1 MLCTPFH
8 PMVLLI
14 IIPKINGYFIGNIP
28 YFQGQHMST
37 SHHGAQNCSQPS
49 TYICGSFGGVKC
61 FIFNHVWD
69 HELTSF
75 FWKGWL
81 KLRDVVDWGMFSRG
95 FACEAGFSIFNDHF
109 RRYTPCPD
117 TLIWTIATMQSWQQ
131 RRSPLSFRLEAAA
144 LLTPPWFMV
153 PVMVSSWFLM
163 GLFWDRI
170 FMHSNIS
177 KCKHWVFF
185 LMFLMEVQIFG
196 RVTALDRVNCVFPIH
211 IVNLRNLG
219 LWPRIHRWVA

>member
-1 MLCTPFH
+1 
-8 PMVLLI
+8 
-14 IIPKINGYFIGNIP
+14 
-28 YFQGQHMST
+28 MST
-37 SHHGAQNCSQPS
+37 SHHVGVDMVDMCRVTAPWCPKLFPAIDLYVDHLVVWNVLYS
-49 TYICGSFGGVKC
+49 TMFG
-61 FIFNHVWD
+61 IMN
-69 HELTSF
+69 LLF
-75 FWKGWL
+75 FGKGGWNYVML
-81 KLRDVVDWGMFSRG
+81 LIGGMFSRG
-95 FACEAGFSIFNDHF
+95 FACEAGFSTFNDHF